1 MRDEQHREPELAL
14 QLLHLLQDLALHDD
28 VERGRRL
35 VHDHELGLERE
46 RHRDDHAPTH
56 AAGELVR
63 VRAHAAAVD
72 PDEVE
77 QVAGPLQRV
86 ALAHALVRFHH
97 VHELVA
103 DPRR

>member
-1 MRDEQHREPELAL
+1 MITSSGSSAS
-14 QLLHLLQDLALHDD
+14 AI
-28 VERGRRL
+28 
-35 VHDHELGLERE
+35 
-46 RHRDDHAPTH
+46 AMITATH

-103 DPRR
+103 DSHDGLSALIALWNTIETLRQR